1 MTATPTELSVGTEI
15 PPVVRPD
22 QGFEHWNRYAAV
34 NDEFIPIHMDD
45 EAGRAALNEQ
55 GAFGMGNLRYAY
67 IVNALQD
74 WMGDEGHIREIGC
87 QFRAIN
93 QKHDVLT
100 VTGKVTEKLVEDGE
114 HRIKLDIDV
123 VNQNGDPTCPGHAI
137 VVVPS
142 RSTSS

>member
-1 MTATPTELSVGTEI
+1 MAINVYFEDVNVGDKLPAWSRKT
-15 PPVVRPD
+15 D
-22 QGFEHWNRYAAV
+22 FMNWNRYAAV

-74 WMGDEGHIREIGC
+74 WIGDEAQIREIGC

-93 QKHDVLT
+93 QKNDVLT
-100 VTGKVTEKLVEDGE
+100 VIGTVTEKVVEDGE
-114 HRIKLDIDV
+114 HRIMLDIDV
-123 VNQNGDPTCPGHAI
+123 INQKDEPTCPGTAI
-137 VVVPS
+137 VVVPA
-142 RSTSS
+142 RA